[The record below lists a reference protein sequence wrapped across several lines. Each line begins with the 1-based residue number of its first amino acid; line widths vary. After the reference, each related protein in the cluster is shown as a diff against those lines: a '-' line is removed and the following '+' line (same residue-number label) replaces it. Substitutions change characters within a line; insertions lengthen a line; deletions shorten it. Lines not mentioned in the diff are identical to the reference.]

1 MRRSDAFEMILG
13 PAEWLQSS
21 FDLIGLREEF
31 GGTIVGDG
39 EPEQEPW
46 GREKDEIKQGFL
58 ITVD

>member
-1 MRRSDAFEMILG
+1 MILG
-13 PAEWLQSS
+13 PVERLQSS

-31 GGTIVGDG
+31 SGTIVGEG
-39 EPEQEPW
+39 EREQESW